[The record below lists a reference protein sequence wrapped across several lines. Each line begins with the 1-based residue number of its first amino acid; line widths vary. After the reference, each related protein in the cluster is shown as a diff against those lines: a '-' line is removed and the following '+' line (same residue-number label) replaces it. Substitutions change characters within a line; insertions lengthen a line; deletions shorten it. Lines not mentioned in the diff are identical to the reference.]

1 MKTTNYPKYFTF
13 SELCVTS
20 TGENNTPKTF
30 EQVFNL
36 LILGHALD
44 YIRSIFTR
52 PIVVNSAF
60 RSVSVNQAVGGVP
73 TSNHLKGLA
82 ADIRP
87 ISVTQRLID
96 DTTLTKEEAEQDYA
110 NEMEHL
116 ESILLHLYNEGCLA
130 ELIPYGNF
138 FHIAISDKFRYMQIV
153 TMFNDK

>member
-1 MKTTNYPKYFTF
+1 MKITNYPKYFTF
-13 SELCVTS
+13 SELCVTN
-20 TGENNTPKTF
+20 TGEKNTPKTF

-44 YIRSIFTR
+44 YIRSNFR
-52 PIVVNSAF
+52 CPIVVNSAF
-60 RSVSVNQAVGGVP
+60 RTTAVNQSVGGVP

-96 DTTLTKEEAEQDYA
+96 DVTLTKEEAEQDYA
-110 NEMEHL
+110 NEMDCL
-116 ESILLHLYNEGCLA
+116 ESILLFLYNDGRLA

-138 FHIAISDKFRYMQIV
+138 FHIAISDKFKYMLIEK
-153 TMFNDK
+153 MFNDK